1 MPTGSD
7 PSPSFFAITPSDTA
21 GFSVMARAVYV
32 GGDGNVAVVAP
43 NGDAVTFVGAKAG
56 SVIPVNAIRVNA
68 TSTTATNLVGL
79 I

>member
-7 PSPSFFAITPSDTA
+7 PSPNFFAVTPSDTA
-21 GFSVMARAVYV
+21 GFSVMVRAIYI
-32 GGDGNVAVVAP
+32 GGDGNVVVVSP
-43 NGDAVTFVGAKAG
+43 NGTAVTFVGAKAG

-68 TSTTATNLVGL
+68 TDTTATNIVGL